1 MKEACRSQINI
12 LVIQPFLKI
21 SSLHSVHKAFP
32 CRTVPR
38 LCCFQGQISALLPA
52 LHYLPASAA
61 ITTNNHS
68 TQGISPVSPNRNS
81 CGEETKTHSVQAPW
95 QRKAG
100 SLGTAISSSDK
111 WSQQHTGLSLVL
123 PAGLVNLPAENTS
136 LTVALRWGS
145 GSVAWDWVTALGAGT
160 RLAEIPGF
168 GVRSLSNCLQLPAQL
183 WPSVLPAAK
192 PSEVRALTVSS
203 LCSDSSAT
211 QKHILKL
218 LWKGSTDPTS
228 WICCFIFQR

>member
-1 MKEACRSQINI
+1 MKDEVSGCKVLGFHQFKSSPYNGYPQISHITQNKREETVFSKYMKEAFSSQINI

-38 LCCFQGQISALLPA
+38 LCCFQGQISASLPA

-81 CGEETKTHSVQAPW
+81 CGEKTKTHSVQAPW

-123 PAGLVNLPAENTS
+123 PASLVNLPAENTS
-136 LTVALRWGS
+136 LTVTLRRGQWISGLGLSYCPGS
-145 GSVAWDWVTALGAGT
+145 RHKAGWDPWVWSQ
-160 RLAEIPGF
+160 IP
-168 GVRSLSNCLQLPAQL
+168 Q
-183 WPSVLPAAK
+183 
-192 PSEVRALTVSS
+192 
-203 LCSDSSAT
+203 
-211 QKHILKL
+211 
-218 LWKGSTDPTS
+218 
-228 WICCFIFQR
+228 